1 MEGCKVTYIPAN
13 PGIELSETVLFYM
26 LSLVPEGKLTRDED
40 IENYLAKKL
49 NTHRVIFKRDL
60 VFNNDFIKENLS
72 HRDTYFRVPQHRKVS
87 SRGLVDKRYA
97 EDLEREGFL
106 LVESKVSRYSMRV
119 INYKDALFN
128 YEEANIDMDVIRK
141 VNEIGLSVLT
151 SK

>member
-1 MEGCKVTYIPAN
+1 MDTTKVTYIPAK

-26 LSLVPEGKLTRDED
+26 LSLVPKGKLIRDED
-40 IENYLAKKL
+40 IENYLAKKF
-49 NTHRVIFKRDL
+49 NTNWVRFKRDL
-60 VFNNDFIKENLS
+60 VFNNDFINEYLS
-72 HRDTYFRVPQHRKVS
+72 HRDTYFSVPQHRKIS